1 MVSGLPERSTIPLGS
16 IEPDSTLL
24 GRWCRRIAVAV
35 SLVVL
40 AILLIVGP
48 GRLGAPPSIFRHQ
61 PTDPFIGWLTGIL
74 CALTCLVVALDR
86 WLAHRYSRVD
96 VDRTARSV
104 RVLHHGLWNRRD
116 EAMPLGSV
124 RDLALVETQD
134 DGAPVWRLEF
144 RPTQAAG
151 RTPLVV
157 ATTHDLDR
165 LDPLAQRIAR
175 EAGLELVRVRRR
187 ARS

>member
-1 MVSGLPERSTIPLGS
+1 MV
-16 IEPDSTLL
+16 
-24 GRWCRRIAVAV
+24 V

-48 GRLGAPPSIFRHQ
+48 GRLGASTSIFRHQ
-61 PTDPFIGWLTGIL
+61 PVDPFIGWLTGVL
-74 CALTCLVVALDR
+74 GALACLVVALNR

-96 VDRTARSV
+96 IDRSAGSV
-104 RVLHHGLWNRRD
+104 RVVRHGLWNRHD
-116 EAMPLGSV
+116 ESMPLGGV
-124 RDLALVETQD
+124 RELALVETQD

-144 RPTQAAG
+144 RPTEAAG

-157 ATTHDLDR
+157 ATTHNLDR
-165 LDPLAQRIAR
+165 LHPVAQRIAR